1 MFPRLFWYF
10 IRMSRI
16 MWFVM
21 MRLGALTSVTSVNVL
36 ADILSYAWPPES
48 PCDEFLCLKSSWVS
62 CGLWAVMFPND
73 VDTYGIRR
81 NVGAFLIFFY
91 SVSVVIPILVLHS
104 KCFNHLSVV
113 VFSFDV

>member
-10 IRMSRI
+10 VRMQRI

-21 MRLGALTSVTSVNVL
+21 MRLGALTSVTSINVL
-36 ADILSYAWPPES
+36 ADILSYAWPPET

-62 CGLWAVMFPND
+62 CGLWVMMFPND

-81 NVGAFLIFFY
+81 NVDAFLICYY
-91 SVSVVIPILVLHS
+91 SVSVVIPILAMCS
-104 KCFNHLSVV
+104 KCFNHLSIV
-113 VFSFDV
+113 VFSSDV